1 MNATI
6 QINSRGTLTL
16 PKALR
21 RAIGLDQGGMVVA
34 ETSGEGIVLRPSV
47 TFPIE
52 LYTDERVAEFDAADA
67 ELGRHLKRKRK

>member
-21 RAIGLDQGGMVVA
+21 RAIGLDRGGMVVA
-34 ETSGEGIVLRPSV
+34 ETSEEGIVLRPSV

-52 LYTDERVAEFDAADA
+52 LYTDQRVAEFDAADA

>member
-6 QINSRGTLTL
+6 QVNNRGTLTL

-21 RAIGLDQGGMVVA
+21 RAMGLDHGGMVVA
-34 ETSGEGIVLRPSV
+34 ETSEEGIVLRPSV

-52 LYTDERVAEFDAADA
+52 LYTDERVAEFNAADA

>member
-34 ETSGEGIVLRPSV
+34 ETYEEGIVLRPCV
-47 TFPIE
+47 TFHIE

>member
-6 QINSRGTLTL
+6 QINKRGTLTL

-21 RAIGLDQGGMVVA
+21 RTLGVDRGGMVVA
-34 ETSGEGIVLRPSV
+34 EAAEQGILLRPSV

-52 LYTDERVAEFDAADA
+52 IYTDERVAEFDAADKD
-67 ELGRHLKRKRK
+67 LGRCLKRKRK

>member
-21 RAIGLDQGGMVVA
+21 RAMGLERGGMVVA
-34 ETSGEGIVLRPSV
+34 ETSAEGIVLRPGV
-47 TFPIE
+47 AFPIE
-52 LYTDERVAEFDAADA
+52 LYTDDRVAEFDAADA
-67 ELGRHLKRKRK
+67 DLGRRLKRKPR

>member
-6 QINSRGTLTL
+6 QINKRGTLTL

-21 RAIGLDQGGMVVA
+21 RTLGVDRGGMVVA
-34 ETSGEGIVLRPSV
+34 ETAEQGILLRPNV

-52 LYTDERVAEFDAADA
+52 IYTDERIAEFDAADTD
-67 ELGRHLKRKRK
+67 LGRCLKRKRK